1 MVIIG
6 AQLAGIVRGV
16 ATKLLPDDLRK
27 WIRKQQRLL
36 KLQSVPVGT
45 VDFGGLRRLTPI
57 SPIFGIDRDLI
68 SVERYYIE
76 HFLKRHEADIQGR
89 VLEMG
94 EPLYTEK
101 FGGTKVTRSDVL
113 NYVEGNPKATIV
125 ADLCDAPHIA
135 DNTFDCIVI
144 TQTLQMI
151 FEADKAIATLHRI
164 LKPGGVVLATS
175 HGITKVARRE
185 GVDDWGEY
193 WHFTTQSSRRLFG
206 DVFGRE
212 NIAVEPYGNVLTTI
226 ASLHGLAARELDPEE
241 LDHNDPD
248 FELLVMVRAVKAADA
263 DQAATRPDG
272 TKAP

>member
-1 MVIIG
+1 MTVSS
-6 AQLAGIVRGV
+6 QV
-16 ATKLLPDDLRK
+16 ADFIRSMATRLLPEGLRQ
-27 WIRKQQRLL
+27 WIRKQQRLM
-36 KLQSVPVGT
+36 KLQGIPVGQ
-45 VDFGGLRRLTPI
+45 VDFGHLKRLTPI

-76 HFLKRHEADIQGR
+76 DFLKSNQRDIAGR

-101 FGGTKVTRSDVL
+101 FGGEAVTQSDVL

-125 ADLCDAPHIA
+125 ADLTDAPHIP
-135 DNTFDCIVI
+135 DNSFDCIVI

-151 FEADKAIATLHRI
+151 FEVDKAIATMHRI

-193 WHFTTQSSRRLFG
+193 WHFTTQSSKRLFG
-206 DVFGRE
+206 SVFGKE
-212 NIAVEPYGNVLTTI
+212 NIEVTPYGNILTTI
-226 ASLHGLAARELDPEE
+226 ASLHGLAASEIDPVE

-248 FELLVMVRAVKAADA
+248 FELLVMVRAVK
-263 DQAATRPDG
+263 R
-272 TKAP
+272 

>member
-1 MVIIG
+1 MTFR
-6 AQLAGIVRGV
+6 AQLADFVRSI
-16 ATKLLPDDLRK
+16 ATKLLPQSLRG

-36 KLQSVPVGT
+36 KLQAVPVGT
-45 VDFGGLRRLTPI
+45 VDFGSLKRLTPI
-57 SPIFGIDRDLI
+57 SPIFGIDRDLV

-76 HFLKRHEADIQGR
+76 DFLKAHEADIAGR

-101 FGGTKVTRSDVL
+101 FGGSKVVVSDVL

-125 ADLCDAPHIA
+125 ADLTDAPHIP

-193 WHFTTQSSRRLFG
+193 WHFTTQSSKRLFG

-212 NIAVEPYGNVLTTI
+212 NIDVSSYGNILTTI
-226 ASLHGLAARELDPEE
+226 ASLHGLSASEVDPIEI
-241 LDHNDPD
+241 DHNDPD
-248 FELLVMVRAVKAADA
+248 YELLVMVRAVKV
-263 DQAATRPDG
+263 
-272 TKAP
+272 

>member
-1 MVIIG
+1 MTFR
-6 AQLAGIVRGV
+6 AQIANFIRNT
-16 ATKLLPDDLRK
+16 ATILLPESLRK

-36 KLQSVPVGT
+36 KLQSVPVGS
-45 VDFGGLRRLTPI
+45 VDFGSLKRLTPI

-76 HFLKRHEADIQGR
+76 DFLQKHQTDIQGR

-101 FGGTKVTRSDVL
+101 FGGTEVSQSDVL

-125 ADLCDAPHIA
+125 ADLTDAPHIP
-135 DNTFDCIVI
+135 DNSFDCIVI

-151 FEADKAIATLHRI
+151 FDADKAIASLHRI

-193 WHFTTQSSRRLFG
+193 WHFTTQSSRKLFG

-212 NIAVEPYGNVLTTI
+212 NIDVSSYGNILTTI
-226 ASLHGLAARELDPEE
+226 ASLHGLAASEIDAEE
-241 LDHNDPD
+241 LNHNDPD
-248 FELLVMVRAVKAADA
+248 YELLVMVRAVKA
-263 DQAATRPDG
+263 
-272 TKAP
+272 